1 MAAILIGGLM
11 DSVRRPVEVVCK
23 QKLDLAPI
31 PRHKMVGEIVAVL
44 DLPLLL
50 ENATGIHV
58 RVSPIFFYKTSIYQ
72 VRWNQNRIN
81 ALQSTPAY
89 NKDLLAEICH
99 FKTSWAP
106 SLNIIIIIIII
117 IIITII
123 LIIAPFALILNHFF
137 MLSLVVNST
146 LIALPGDTTP
156 SLHCQVPSTRN

>member
-31 PRHKMVGEIVAVL
+31 PRHKRVGKIVAVL

-123 LIIAPFALILNHFF
+123 IIIAPFALILNHFF